1 MTCDLCGKK
10 EAAVHLTEIVNDQ
23 SRELHLCESCAR
35 EKGPP
40 EIQDFALAGL
50 LAGLADFGTKLEGG
64 APLRLACPRCKMTH
78 EDFRKGGRLGC
89 GDCYETFRR
98 YLAPLLKR
106 IHGSTQ
112 HVGKR
117 PEFGKA
123 PARASGAKGTETPA
137 AELSRLKEQLAKAVA
152 SEQFEEATRLRDQ
165 IRALEAKVKRGQTPK
180 GSKGV

>member
-1 MTCDLCGKK
+1 LCGKK
-10 EAAVHLTEIVNDQ
+10 EATVHLTEIVNEE

-50 LAGLADFGTKLEGG
+50 LAGLADFGTKLEEG
-64 APLRLACPRCKMTH
+64 APGRLACPRCKMTY

-89 GDCYETFRR
+89 GRCYETFHR

-123 PARASGAKGTETPA
+123 SAPAEEAKGAEAPVE
-137 AELSRLKEQLAKAVA
+137 ELSRLKEQLAKAVA

-165 IRALEAKVKRGQTPK
+165 IRALEAKPRKRTTK
-180 GSKGV
+180 G